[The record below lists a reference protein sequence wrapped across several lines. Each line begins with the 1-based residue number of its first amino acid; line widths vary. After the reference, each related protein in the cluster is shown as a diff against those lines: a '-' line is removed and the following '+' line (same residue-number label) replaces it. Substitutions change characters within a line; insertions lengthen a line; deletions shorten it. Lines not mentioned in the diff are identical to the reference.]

1 MANHTQEQYA
11 DLIPFVLDA
20 FVCLKLV
27 NDEKNYLMDY
37 EHGFFYGLRLKN

>member
-27 NDEKNYLMDY
+27 NDEK
-37 EHGFFYGLRLKN
+37 KII